1 MNNGWCRSTWSQVLD
16 KRQLGV
22 PQVTTLSLVFWRIDQ
37 HLLLPPLSFL
47 FYCLQRQIDGVP
59 FSGIKLNRWFFS
71 LNEDD
76 DPLNWCAPQTG
87 DWPLQI
93 ASFSLFAFHIFGL
106 KFLKF
111 NGFCQGYDAG
121 FNSPWQGARR
131 YCFRQCRRKAIRI
144 VSLRRSCVLFQEVC
158 SALLVTRDDE
168 TNPWKKEKDE
178 DHAPVA
184 CLPNLTVTASCQSP
198 SYPYPSRLRSSRQ
211 YLGLTALNTAPT
223 LYCHFLPSEKYGRN
237 TMRGKSFRFGGGSN
251 LFFPFFVVARR
262 QLTRNTQTLERRKKG
277 NGPYFRTIL
286 IFPIISNPLLCQLF
300 EKKEL
305 FGWFSSFWPVSFIS
319 FFPVKLKRWR
329 KNKYFVY
336 MIFWN
341 KNYLVDRIECSM
353 RLVFE

>member
-1 MNNGWCRSTWSQVLD
+1 M
-16 KRQLGV
+16 
-22 PQVTTLSLVFWRIDQ
+22 
-37 HLLLPPLSFL
+37 
-47 FYCLQRQIDGVP
+47 
-59 FSGIKLNRWFFS
+59 
-71 LNEDD
+71 
-76 DPLNWCAPQTG
+76 
-87 DWPLQI
+87 
-93 ASFSLFAFHIFGL
+93 
-106 KFLKF
+106 
-111 NGFCQGYDAG
+111 
-121 FNSPWQGARR
+121 
-131 YCFRQCRRKAIRI
+131 
-144 VSLRRSCVLFQEVC
+144 LFQEVC

-262 QLTRNTQTLERRKKG
+262 QLTRNTQTLERGKKG

>member
-1 MNNGWCRSTWSQVLD
+1 MRMMILLID
-16 KRQLGV
+16 ALHRQGIGLFK
-22 PQVTTLSLVFWRIDQ
+22 SL
-37 HLLLPPLSFL
+37 L
-47 FYCLQRQIDGVP
+47 
-59 FSGIKLNRWFFS
+59 
-71 LNEDD
+71 
-76 DPLNWCAPQTG
+76 
-87 DWPLQI
+87 
-93 ASFSLFAFHIFGL
+93 FSLFAFHIFGL
-106 KFLKF
+106 KFLNF

-262 QLTRNTQTLERRKKG
+262 QLTRNTQTLERGKKRE
-277 NGPYFRTIL
+277 RTI
-286 IFPIISNPLLCQLF
+286 FSYDSYFSNNFQSVALPTIR
-300 EKKEL
+300 KKEL